1 MKNCTDLNLSSE
13 VVYISIIRV
22 FYMSLRLLG
31 STGEIENKTSEL
43 CNTLLMSRAK
53 DNNLIKKQNQLSLSD
68 PIG

>member
-43 CNTLLMSRAK
+43 CNTLLMSRAE

>member
-1 MKNCTDLNLSSE
+1 
-13 VVYISIIRV
+13 
-22 FYMSLRLLG
+22 MSLRLLG